1 MNATTDRRP
10 TLFRRLLLVD
20 FVTCVPTTLALLA
33 AAAPLATLMG
43 VSERLLSVSAVIL
56 LGFGT
61 LLLILLRAE
70 RMNRVLV
77 WTVMEVNLLWV
88 IASFAVV
95 FGGWYTPTFWGKVI
109 IIGQALFVLDLVLFQ
124 LYAWRR
130 EGKAISAAPPQAPN
144 ALPAA

>member
-20 FVTCVPTTLALLA
+20 FVTCVPFTLALLV
-33 AAAPLATLMG
+33 AAAPLATLLG
-43 VSERLLSVSAVIL
+43 VTERLLMIAAVIL
-56 LGFGT
+56 LGFGS
-61 LLLILLRAE
+61 LLLVLLRAE
-70 RMNRVLV
+70 RIHRVLA
-77 WTVMEVNLLWV
+77 WTVMEINLLWV
-88 IASFAVV
+88 IASFAVA
-95 FGGWYTPTFWGKVI
+95 FGGWYTPTFWGKVV

-130 EGKAISAAPPQAPN
+130 EGKALSAPVTHAPT